1 MEKIQLKAMGKIN
14 LGLDILGKREDG
26 YHDVRMVMQ
35 TVYLYDNVTLAQ
47 TCRPGIEV
55 RTNLFYLPVDENNL
69 AYKAAK
75 LLTDEFG
82 IMEGIQIVLDKRI
95 PVSAG
100 MAGGSADAAAVLFG
114 MNRLFGLGLSDAALR
129 ERGVKLGADVP
140 YCIMRGTY
148 LAEGIGEVLTELP
161 QCQRCYVLLAKPSV
175 NVSTREIGRAHV

>member
-35 TVYLYDNVTLAQ
+35 TVYLYDNVTLVQ
-47 TCRPGIEV
+47 TGRAGIEI

-82 IMEGIQIVLDKRI
+82 ITEGIQIVLDKRI

-161 QCQRCYVLLAKPSV
+161 QCQRCYVLLAKTSV
-175 NVSTREIGRAHV
+175 NGVTRAV